1 MTFTRTSEGDTSY
14 LAITGTLDALSAPE
28 LRTEVEAIV
37 SEGPRVVIV
46 DLGGVELIDSSGV
59 AVLVALYKR
68 VKANHGR
75 VEVRG
80 LRDQPAAIFK
90 LLHLDRVFGIESS

>member
-1 MTFTRTSEGDTSY
+1 MTFTRTSEGDTTY
-14 LAITGTLDALSAPE
+14 LVITGTLDAMTAPE
-28 LRTEVEAIV
+28 LRTEVDTIV
-37 SEGPRVVIV
+37 SEGHRIVVV

-68 VKANHGR
+68 VKANNGS
-75 VEVRG
+75 VQIRG

-90 LLHLDRVFGIESS
+90 LLNLDRVFGTKTS